1 MIDVVYSQEN
11 ESMKE
16 VNMVSFFVLILNII
30 RLLSRGVLALISVN
44 CNLVIFSLYFGG

>member
-16 VNMVSFFVLILNII
+16 VNMASFFVLILNMINSFI
-30 RLLSRGVLALISVN
+30 VQRRSGAN
-44 CNLVIFSLYFGG
+44 CR